1 MRTMGYRSKGILL
14 FQKIDGLD
22 ICLFSMYVQEYDKDA
37 CEPNRRRVYIAYLDS
52 VEYFRPRTARTKVYH
67 EILASYLLWSQL
79 RGFRAAHIWAC
90 PPQRGNNFIFWC
102 HPQHQKTPSKDRLLE
117 WYRAML
123 ERARELGAV
132 HRATNLHEEYFK
144 DIAVALAAQP
154 APPPLPPTS
163 SLARSVS
170 ESTFQRLRS
179 PPLFEG
185 DFWVEETLRLHF
197 ILRRRASMEAQ
208 LSSGTGTQTPGHLCH
223 TMLRTLMQ
231 HPSAFPFNVAVDPV
245 QHKAPRYFEIIKRP
259 MDLGT
264 ALRKLRSAEYNTL
277 LEVKEDVELVFEN
290 AMTYNPPLH
299 MVHRMAVELRAVF
312 YKEFGRVVAKCL
324 GQPVDGGGPAPAP
337 STAAGLGPATT
348 ATVGSATSAAAAG
361 KPPALGLR
369 QAQAQPEVK
378 AEPAPTATAA
388 AAAAGGAAPRTET
401 AGGSTATPAPPPPGG
416 LVQHP
421 GTSSSSNGLVVA
433 GGGGGAGVMD
443 GLAQQLEHPTWDN
456 SLLSR
461 ISVTESV
468 ALIAATF
475 SSGKEQQLLAE
486 GKEAKGAGGASG
498 STAGGPVGL
507 GLQLPSLLPHL
518 PPPAGPLE
526 HEVSTA
532 SLSNLSC
539 CTSVSGRGAFI
550 PPRQIVTELI
560 RSVDKMK
567 DDLLVLHLQPP
578 GDSDQDGEH
587 HGQDHQQQPPPSDSL
602 RFARSL
608 MAAAR
613 ARIPFGD
620 TTDPVS
626 SRSLGRA
633 SAADQQRL

>member
-1 MRTMGYRSKGILL
+1 
-14 FQKIDGLD
+14 
-22 ICLFSMYVQEYDKDA
+22 
-37 CEPNRRRVYIAYLDS
+37 
-52 VEYFRPRTARTKVYH
+52 
-67 EILASYLLWSQL
+67 
-79 RGFRAAHIWAC
+79 
-90 PPQRGNNFIFWC
+90 
-102 HPQHQKTPSKDRLLE
+102 
-117 WYRAML
+117 
-123 ERARELGAV
+123 
-132 HRATNLHEEYFK
+132 
-144 DIAVALAAQP
+144 
-154 APPPLPPTS
+154 
-163 SLARSVS
+163 
-170 ESTFQRLRS
+170 
-179 PPLFEG
+179 
-185 DFWVEETLRLHF
+185 
-197 ILRRRASMEAQ
+197 
-208 LSSGTGTQTPGHLCH
+208 
-223 TMLRTLMQ
+223 MQ
-231 HPSAFPFNVAVDPV
+231 HPGN
-245 QHKAPRYFEIIKRP
+245 
-259 MDLGT
+259 
-264 ALRKLRSAEYNTL
+264 
-277 LEVKEDVELVFEN
+277 
-290 AMTYNPPLH
+290 
-299 MVHRMAVELRAVF
+299 
-312 YKEFGRVVAKCL
+312 
-324 GQPVDGGGPAPAP
+324 
-337 STAAGLGPATT
+337 
-348 ATVGSATSAAAAG
+348 
-361 KPPALGLR
+361 
-369 QAQAQPEVK
+369 
-378 AEPAPTATAA
+378 
-388 AAAAGGAAPRTET
+388 
-401 AGGSTATPAPPPPGG
+401 
-416 LVQHP
+416 
-421 GTSSSSNGLVVA
+421 SSSSNNGLVVA

-486 GKEAKGAGGASG
+486 GKEAKGAGGPSG

-578 GDSDQDGEH
+578 GGSDHDGEH
-587 HGQDHQQQPPPSDSL
+587 HGQDQQQQQQPPPSDSL

-626 SRSLGRA
+626 RRSLGGRA
-633 SAADQQRL
+633 SAADQQCL